1 MGNAEGASHASIE
14 VFHLEQAG
22 RRRSDRASPCDDERK
37 HASHYTEGA
46 QGAGQG
52 LVAIMG
58 RRGLSFRS
66 IGETSTVVRVTT

>member
-1 MGNAEGASHASIE
+1 MGNAESASHPSIE

-22 RRRSDRASPCDDERK
+22 RRRSHRTSARDKKRK
-37 HASHYTEGA
+37 RTGYYAQGP

-66 IGETSTVVRVTT
+66 IGETSIAIRITT